1 MSKTIWIARHANRL
15 DFVHPEWFLTAEL
28 PYDPPLS
35 EDGLYQAGQL
45 AQRLS
50 QEPIAHIFA
59 SPFLRTIQTAHQ
71 VAEALALPLK
81 LESGLSEWL
90 NPEWMPDMPDRHS
103 LADLQAQFPRI
114 DPSYVSR
121 VVPEFPETG
130 EIALSRAGQTARLL
144 AEEFSGDLLLVGH
157 GASVMGA
164 TTGIL
169 GTPVQVNASLC
180 CLIKLVQRQQH
191 WSIELNGD
199 TSHLTHRESVIQF
212 HRAENKVGG

>member
-15 DFVHPEWFLTAEL
+15 DFVYPEWFLTAEL

-50 QEPIAHIFA
+50 QESIAHVFA

-71 VAEALALPLK
+71 VAEALDLPLK

-103 LADLQAQFPRI
+103 LAELQTQFPRI
-114 DPSYVSR
+114 DPSYVSK

-130 EIALSRAGQTARLL
+130 EVALSRAGQAARLL
-144 AEEFSGDLLLVGH
+144 AEEFAGDLLLVGH

-169 GTPVQVNASLC
+169 GTLIQVNASLC
-180 CLIKLVQRQQH
+180 SLIKLVQRQQN

-212 HRAENKVGG
+212 HRAENKVGS

>member
-35 EDGLYQAGQL
+35 DDGLEQAKQL
-45 AQRLS
+45 AHRLRR
-50 QEPIAHIFA
+50 EPISHIFA
-59 SPFLRTIQTAHQ
+59 SPFLRTVQTAHQ
-71 VAEALALPLK
+71 VADILDLPLK

-90 NPEWMPDMPDRHS
+90 NPEWMPGMPDRQP
-103 LADLQAQFPRI
+103 LDLLQQQFPRI
-114 DPSYVSR
+114 EASYESKIL
-121 VVPEFPETG
+121 PQYPETG
-130 EIALSRAGQTARLL
+130 EEALHRAGETARLL
-144 AEEFSGDLLLVGH
+144 TEEFSGDLLFVGH

-180 CLIKLVQRQQH
+180 CLIKLVRR
-191 WSIELNGD
+191 WSQWAIELNGD
-199 TSHLTHRESVIQF
+199 TSHLHHQEQVI
-212 HRAENKVGG
+212 

>member
-35 EDGLYQAGQL
+35 EDGLEQAQQL
-45 AQRLS
+45 AHRLR
-50 QEPIAHIFA
+50 QEPISHIFA
-59 SPFLRTIQTAHQ
+59 SPFLRTVQTAHQ
-71 VAEALALPLK
+71 VAEVLDLPLK
-81 LESGLSEWL
+81 LEFGLSEWL
-90 NPEWMPDMPDRHS
+90 NPEWMPKMPDRQPFS
-103 LADLQAQFPRI
+103 VLQQQFSRI
-114 DPSYVSR
+114 DPGYVSR
-121 VVPEFPETG
+121 VVPEYPETG
-130 EIALSRAGQTARLL
+130 EVALARAGETARIL
-144 AEEFSGDLLLVGH
+144 AAEFSGNLLLVGH

-180 CLIKLVQRQQH
+180 CLIKLVRHQER

-199 TSHLTHRESVIQF
+199 TSHLSHRESVIQF
-212 HRAENKVGG
+212 HHKISSKHS

>member
-35 EDGLYQAGQL
+35 EDGLYQAKQL
-45 AQRLS
+45 ARRLS
-50 QEPIAHIFA
+50 KEPISHIFA

-71 VAEALALPLK
+71 VAEALDLSLK

-90 NPEWMPDMPDRHS
+90 NPEWMPGMPDRQPFH
-103 LADLQAQFPRI
+103 LLQQQFPRI
-114 DPSYVSR
+114 DNTYTSKILPQY
-121 VVPEFPETG
+121 PETG
-130 EIALSRAGQTARLL
+130 EVALSRAGQTAKLL
-144 AEEFSGDLLLVGH
+144 AEEFSGNLLLVGH

-180 CLIKLVQRQQH
+180 CLIKLVRSHEH

-199 TSHLTHRESVIQF
+199 TSHLNQRESVVQF
-212 HRAENKVGG
+212 HRVSPA